1 MAPKTLSVL
10 KRLVY
15 VSRVTVHLTDMN
27 VQRIQWSSQV
37 RNRRLDLTGML
48 VFTGRH
54 FAQVLEG
61 REEALREL
69 MASLRRDARHSDL
82 KVVFEQPITQRRFDG
97 WAMGYANRY
106 EMADVAEE
114 LLQGRPAAPDVI
126 ERLFGTTA

>member
-1 MAPKTLSVL
+1 MPLKTLPVL

-15 VSRVTVHLTDMN
+15 VSRVAAHLTEMN

-69 MASLRRDARHSDL
+69 MASVRRDARHSDL
-82 KVVFEQPITQRRFDG
+82 KVVVEQPITQRRFDG

-114 LLQGRPAAPDVI
+114 LLQGRPATPEVI
-126 ERLFGTTA
+126 EQLFNAAA